1 MKWSLR
7 AVALVAAAAG
17 AARPVPRAHA
27 EAAPAPERRAVT
39 TMTLAQAL
47 DTALAHNPQLAI
59 AAETI
64 AAADAQAT
72 SDATLRLP
80 VVNAKA
86 NMLVWNRALVADLG
100 PDIGM
105 VRIRDQVTGAVELS
119 VAQPLS
125 GALVIG
131 KLVERDHAAA
141 AASRAQRDGLRVD
154 VAYQTAEVYLGALQA
169 QTLAQVAAQ
178 TLQQLDADLQHAR
191 ALLQAGALQRVD
203 VLRLEVERAR
213 VEQQQLETQTAALS
227 DRRRLALLL
236 GLPDGSEL
244 ALVEIDTTPPPLPFD
259 EDEAVA
265 RARRDRADAKIAS
278 ANRQV
283 AELGVAVS
291 RARYFPTVS
300 LLGVYT
306 HALNAGGSFA
316 TIPDSAYVGLSVDWN
331 VWDWGK
337 RGADVDAARA
347 VSRQAELSQAA
358 AVDQV
363 AVEARVRWQVARTEL
378 ASLEVA
384 GRGEA
389 AAAEAQ
395 RLLAARFAQGAATTV
410 EVVDAETALANA
422 RSQVAIRRFQYLVA
436 WMALSRGVGALP
448 VPPGVR

>member
-7 AVALVAAAAG
+7 AVALVAAAVG
-17 AARPVPRAHA
+17 AVGPVPARA

-64 AAADAQAT
+64 VAADARAA

-86 NMLVWNRALVADLG
+86 NVLLWNRALIADLG

-105 VRIRDQVTGAVELS
+105 IAIRDQVTGAVELS

-131 KLVERDHAAA
+131 KLVERDRAAA
-141 AASRAQRDGLRVD
+141 AASRAQRDGLRID
-154 VAYQTAEVYLGALQA
+154 VAYQTAEAYLGALQA
-169 QTLAQVAAQ
+169 QALAQVAAQ
-178 TLQQLDADLQHAR
+178 TLQQLDADHQHAQ
-191 ALLQAGALQRVD
+191 ALLKAGVLQRVD

-213 VEQQQLETQTAALS
+213 VEQQQLEAQTAALG

-236 GLPDGSEL
+236 GLPDGNEL
-244 ALVEIDTTPPPLPFD
+244 ALVDIDTTPPALPFD

-265 RARRDRADAKIAS
+265 RARRDRADARVAS

-291 RARYFPTVS
+291 RASYFPSVS

-306 HALNAGGSFA
+306 HTLNAGGSFGLTA
-316 TIPDSAYVGLSVDWN
+316 DSAYVGLSVEWN

-358 AVDQV
+358 AVDQI
-363 AVEARVRWQVARTEL
+363 AVEARARWQVARTQL

-384 GRGEA
+384 ARGEA

-448 VPPGVR
+448 VPPGVH

>member
-1 MKWSLR
+1 MTWSLR
-7 AVALVAAAAG
+7 TVALVAAAAG
-17 AARPVPRAHA
+17 APGQVPRAHA
-27 EAAPAPERRAVT
+27 EPAPERRAAT

-47 DTALAHNPQLAI
+47 DAALAHNPQLAI

-64 AAADAQAT
+64 VAADARAT

-86 NMLVWNRALVADLG
+86 NVVVWNRALVADLG
-100 PDIGM
+100 PDLGM

-131 KLVERDHAAA
+131 KLVERDRAAA
-141 AASRAQRDGLRVD
+141 AASRAQRDGLRID

-178 TLQQLDADLQHAR
+178 TLQQLDADLQHAQ
-191 ALLQAGALQRVD
+191 ALLKVGALQRVD

-213 VEQQQLETQTAALS
+213 VEQQQLEAQTAALG
-227 DRRRLALLL
+227 DRRRLGLLL

-244 ALVEIDTTPPPLPFD
+244 ALVDIDTTPPPLPFD

-265 RARRDRADAKIAS
+265 RARRDRADTKVAS

-291 RARYFPTVS
+291 RANYFPAVS

-306 HALNAGGSFA
+306 HTLNAGSFG
-316 TIPDSAYVGLSVDWN
+316 TITDSAYVGLSVEWN
-331 VWDWGK
+331 LWDWGK

-347 VSRQAELSQAA
+347 VSRQAELSQGVV
-358 AVDQV
+358 VDQV
-363 AVEARVRWQVARTEL
+363 AVEARARWQAARTEL

-384 GRGEA
+384 ARGEA

-410 EVVDAETALANA
+410 QVVDAETALANA

>member
-1 MKWSLR
+1 MTWSLR
-7 AVALVAAAAG
+7 TVALVAAAAG
-17 AARPVPRAHA
+17 APGQVPGAHA
-27 EAAPAPERRAVT
+27 EPAPAPERRAAT

-47 DTALAHNPQLAI
+47 DAALAHNPQLAL

-64 AAADAQAT
+64 VAADARAT

-86 NMLVWNRALVADLG
+86 NVVVWNRALVADLG
-100 PDIGM
+100 PDLGM

-131 KLVERDHAAA
+131 KLVERDRAAA
-141 AASRAQRDGLRVD
+141 AASRAQRDGLRID
-154 VAYQTAEVYLGALQA
+154 VAYQTAEAYLGALQA

-178 TLQQLDADLQHAR
+178 TLQQLDADLQHAQ
-191 ALLQAGALQRVD
+191 ALLKVGALQRVD

-213 VEQQQLETQTAALS
+213 VEQQQLEAQTAALG
-227 DRRRLALLL
+227 DRRRLGLLL

-244 ALVEIDTTPPPLPFD
+244 ALVDIDTTPPPLPFD
-259 EDEAVA
+259 EDEAVV
-265 RARRDRADAKIAS
+265 RARRDRADTKVAS

-291 RARYFPTVS
+291 RANYFPAVS

-306 HALNAGGSFA
+306 HTLNAGSFG
-316 TIPDSAYVGLSVDWN
+316 TITDSAYVGLSVEWN
-331 VWDWGK
+331 LWDWGK

-347 VSRQAELSQAA
+347 VSRQAELSQGV

-363 AVEARVRWQVARTEL
+363 AVEARARWQAARTEL

-384 GRGEA
+384 ARGEA

-410 EVVDAETALANA
+410 QVVDAETALANA

>member
-7 AVALVAAAAG
+7 TVALAAAA
-17 AARPVPRAHA
+17 AAAVGQVPRAYA
-27 EAAPAPERRAVT
+27 EAGTAPDRPAV

-64 AAADAQAT
+64 VAADARA
-72 SDATLRLP
+72 SADATLRLP
-80 VVNAKA
+80 AVNAKA
-86 NMLVWNRALVADLG
+86 NVLVWNRALVADLG
-100 PDIGM
+100 PQIGM
-105 VRIRDQVTGAVELS
+105 LQIRDQVTGSVELS

-131 KLVERDHAAA
+131 KLIERDRATA
-141 AASRAQRDGLRVD
+141 AASRAQRDGLRID
-154 VAYQTAEVYLGALQA
+154 VAYQTAEAYLGALQA
-169 QTLAQVAAQ
+169 QTLARVAAQ
-178 TLQQLDADLQHAR
+178 TLQQIDADLQHAQ
-191 ALLQAGALQRVD
+191 ALLRVGTLQRVD

-213 VEQQQLETQTAALS
+213 VEQQQLEAQTAALG
-227 DRRRLALLL
+227 DRRQLALLL

-244 ALVEIDTTPPPLPFD
+244 ALVDIDTTPPPLPFD

-265 RARRDRADAKIAS
+265 RARRDRADARVAS
-278 ANRQV
+278 ANRQA

-291 RARYFPTVS
+291 RASYFPNVS
-300 LLGVYT
+300 LLGVFT
-306 HALNAGGSFA
+306 HTLNAGGSFGLTA
-316 TIPDSAYVGLSVDWN
+316 DSAYVGVSVEWN

-347 VSRQAELSQAA
+347 VSRQAELSQGAA
-358 AVDQV
+358 IDQI
-363 AVEARVRWQVARTEL
+363 AVEVRARWRAARTEL

-384 GRGEA
+384 ARGEE

-422 RSQVAIRRFQYLVA
+422 RSAAAIRRFQYLVA